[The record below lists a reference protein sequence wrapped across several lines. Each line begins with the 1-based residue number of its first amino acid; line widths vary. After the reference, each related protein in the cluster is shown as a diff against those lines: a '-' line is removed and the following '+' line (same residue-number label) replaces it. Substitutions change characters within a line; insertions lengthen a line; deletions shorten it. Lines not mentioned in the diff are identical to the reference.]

1 MIKIV
6 NKLGENEMFVT
17 NGAYENLYKSLGYKI
32 VGEKEVKEEIKETKQ
47 VEKESSLASTSID
60 KDEKE
65 ETVKSEE
72 IFKTTL
78 KRKK

>member
-32 VGEKEVKEEIKETKQ
+32 VGEKEVKEEVKETKQ

-60 KDEKE
+60 EDEKE

-72 IFKTTL
+72 IFKNTL

>member
-6 NKLGENEMFVT
+6 NKLGENEMLVT

-32 VGEKEVKEEIKETKQ
+32 VDEKEVKEEVKETKP

-72 IFKTTL
+72 TFKTNL
-78 KRKK
+78 KRRK

>member
-32 VGEKEVKEEIKETKQ
+32 VGEKEVKEEVKETKQ
-47 VEKESSLASTSID
+47 VEKEPSLASTSID
-60 KDEKE
+60 EDEKE

>member
-32 VGEKEVKEEIKETKQ
+32 VGEKEVKEEVKETKQ

>member
-32 VGEKEVKEEIKETKQ
+32 VGEKEVKEEVKETKQ

-72 IFKTTL
+72 IFKTAL

>member
-6 NKLGENEMFVT
+6 NKLGENEMLVT

-32 VGEKEVKEEIKETKQ
+32 VSEKEVKEEVKETKQ

>member
-6 NKLGENEMFVT
+6 NKLGENEMLVT

-32 VGEKEVKEEIKETKQ
+32 VGEKEVKEEVKETKQ

-60 KDEKE
+60 EDEKE

>member
-32 VGEKEVKEEIKETKQ
+32 VGEKEVKEEVKETKQ
-47 VEKESSLASTSID
+47 VEKESSLASTPID
-60 KDEKE
+60 EDEKE